1 MISLSRLDNRFRS
14 WNAQRRRLPQI
25 AGALPEAIDLWVLVM
40 QAGLDFQVALSHFID
55 RGPDGPLKE
64 ELSILQAEI
73 RTGTSRVEA
82 LRHLRERIPLAD
94 LRETVQTL
102 IQGIELGSSLT
113 PILKTQANALRH
125 RRAAQAEKRAA
136 VAPLKLMFPL
146 FVFIFPTI
154 FVVLLA
160 PVVLNMMQGGV
171 S

>member
-1 MISLSRLDNRFRS
+1 MISLSQLDQHFRN
-14 WNAQRRRLPQI
+14 WNVQRKRLPLI
-25 AGALPEAIDLWVLVM
+25 AGALPEAIDLWVLVL
-40 QAGLDFQVALSHFID
+40 QAGLDFQVALTHFID

-64 ELSILQAEI
+64 ELAVLQAEI

-82 LRHLRERIPLAD
+82 LRHLRERVPLAD
-94 LRETVQTL
+94 LRETIQTL
-102 IQGIELGSSLT
+102 IQGIELGSSLA
-113 PILKTQANALRH
+113 PILKTQAKALRH

-136 VAPLKLMFPL
+136 VAPLKLMVPL

-160 PVVLNMMQGGV
+160 PVVMNMMRGGM